1 MSTTESNYMN
11 GNYITSTREGDNH
24 ISEADF
30 PGTVHYHSSRVPN
43 HLENGYAGTN
53 SSNGYSTTS
62 HNRNPNGQSNMH
74 QSLPYAHSSVTN
86 GHGGTHNSHKNGYD
100 DMESNGVDSGQGSSL
115 DRDYSSYNGHV
126 SYGTSSGPN
135 SYNQTTTTSRNSQQT
150 NQQFYYNIPA
160 NTVREDEITNGPAS
174 NTSVSPRRRPPGDT
188 LDLSN
193 REYRGSAFELYKKPG
208 YSFPPN
214 QYNDIPK

>member
-1 MSTTESNYMN
+1 MPVQTALMD
-11 GNYITSTREGDNH
+11 TRQQATIEIQMD
-24 ISEADF
+24 
-30 PGTVHYHSSRVPN
+30 
-43 HLENGYAGTN
+43 
-53 SSNGYSTTS
+53 
-62 HNRNPNGQSNMH
+62 
-74 QSLPYAHSSVTN
+74 
-86 GHGGTHNSHKNGYD
+86 
-100 DMESNGVDSGQGSSL
+100 
-115 DRDYSSYNGHV
+115 
-126 SYGTSSGPN
+126 
-135 SYNQTTTTSRNSQQT
+135 NQTCTKAFHMLTQVWPMAMGELIIATRMGMMTWNQMELTVDKDLHLTGTTPVIMDMSAMAHHQDQTPTT